1 MKGNKIMKK
10 LQIQSKTT
18 MAALLIAITLS
29 ACSSAAPIAATHLA
43 ATTRSDPPT
52 YEGSLPSNQ
61 PWYANTR

>member
-10 LQIQSKTT
+10 LEIQSKTT
-18 MAALLIAITLS
+18 IAALLMAITLC
-29 ACSSAAPIAATHLA
+29 ACSSAPTATTHLA